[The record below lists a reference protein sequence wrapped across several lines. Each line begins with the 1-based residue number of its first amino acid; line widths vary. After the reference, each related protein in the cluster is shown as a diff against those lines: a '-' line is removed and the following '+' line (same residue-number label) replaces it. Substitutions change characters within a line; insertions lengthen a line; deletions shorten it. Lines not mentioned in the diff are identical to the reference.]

1 MMERNVA
8 SADALRRLCGTVMKT
23 ARQELM
29 QHLSEAGSD
38 LSPHQFLALMN
49 VSGHTLT
56 LGELSRA
63 MGLDPS
69 TLAPTVEVL
78 VRKGLVQRDRDPQ
91 DRRRTLLSV
100 TEAGGALLAQVTRQD
115 EQGPL
120 LSGLQALGEEKSHQ
134 LISLLEELVTAI
146 HPTSEAEHAHPCQ
159 LPMHKGR

>member
-1 MMERNVA
+1 MMERNIDA
-8 SADALRRLCGTVMKT
+8 ADALRRLCGTVMKT

-38 LSPHQFLALMN
+38 LSPHQFLALLSIN
-49 VSGHTLT
+49 RHTLT

-91 DRRRTLLSV
+91 DRRRTPLSL
-100 TEAGGALLAQVTRQD
+100 TQAGRNLLAQVTRQD

-120 LSGLQALGEEKSHQ
+120 ISGLDALGDEKARQ
-134 LISLLEELVTAI
+134 LIALLEELVAALN
-146 HPTSEAEHAHPCQ
+146 PTHDSTPTNPCQ
-159 LPMHKGR
+159 MPIHKG

>member
-1 MMERNVA
+1 MMERNVD
-8 SADALRRLCGTVMKT
+8 SADALRRLCGMVMKT

-38 LSPHQFLALMN
+38 LSPHQFLALLSIN
-49 VSGHTLT
+49 KLTLT

-91 DRRRTLLSV
+91 DRRRTPLSL
-100 TEAGGALLAQVTRQD
+100 TQAGCDLLAQVTRQD

-120 LSGLQALGEEKSHQ
+120 ISGLDVLGDEKARQ
-134 LISLLEELVTAI
+134 LIALLEELVAALHST
-146 HPTSEAEHAHPCQ
+146 HDPNLTNSCQMPT
-159 LPMHKGR
+159 HKG